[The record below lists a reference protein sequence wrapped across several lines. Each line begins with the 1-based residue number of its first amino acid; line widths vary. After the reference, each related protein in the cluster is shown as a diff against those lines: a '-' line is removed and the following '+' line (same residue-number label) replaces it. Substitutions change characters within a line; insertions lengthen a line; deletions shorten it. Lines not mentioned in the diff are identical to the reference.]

1 MEEESSTQLLLN
13 PENKKTDRSK
23 KFQQNRVANAL
34 LCGLVLGFIFSF
46 LMAYSGVIEDAQFT
60 KNIDFTISDFIQ
72 KNNFTLEVPQ
82 DANLAE
88 FLYRE
93 VRVLCIM
100 TPVNQGTLN
109 DRGEIFLKTWT
120 KRCHKF
126 IFFADDPDERFKD
139 NIIVLKDKSSNWARL
154 KEAMTYVYKHHL
166 NDFDWI
172 LKTNDNTY
180 MVMENL
186 RWLLYQY
193 EPDWPLIIGQRYLEE
208 DYMIGAY
215 SISKR
220 AFTRLIEKGFSNPQ
234 ICDPKAINDDQQI
247 SKCLQRLN
255 VLQIDALDDEGKGM
269 FFRENPESA
278 LFPEKIDEYDK
289 WFWHKLKQGPNSCC
303 SDRLIAIQNVFNTHL
318 YYFEY
323 FIYKVHAFGRH
334 RLPEPL
340 PRKKNL
346 EEIIKEKF

>member
-1 MEEESSTQLLLN
+1 MASLSIRIGLAFN
-13 PENKKTDRSK
+13 NRSK
-23 KFQQNRVANAL
+23 IFRRGKRLEYFLNGYNSFIL
-34 LCGLVLGFIFSF
+34 ILFICLC
-46 LMAYSGVIEDAQFT
+46 
-60 KNIDFTISDFIQ
+60 K
-72 KNNFTLEVPQ
+72 
-82 DANLAE
+82 
-88 FLYRE
+88 
-93 VRVLCIM
+93 
-100 TPVNQGTLN
+100 
-109 DRGEIFLKTWT
+109 
-120 KRCHKF
+120 
-126 IFFADDPDERFKD
+126 
-139 NIIVLKDKSSNWARL
+139 
-154 KEAMTYVYKHHL
+154 
-166 NDFDWI
+166 
-172 LKTNDNTY
+172 
-180 MVMENL
+180 
-186 RWLLYQY
+186 
-193 EPDWPLIIGQRYLEE
+193 

-215 SISKR
+215 AISKR

-234 ICDPKAINDDQQI
+234 ICDPNATSDDQHI

-278 LFPEKIDEYDK
+278 LFPERVDEYDK
-289 WFWHKLKQGPNSCC
+289 WFWHKLKQGPNNCC

>member
-1 MEEESSTQLLLN
+1 MEEESSQLLLN
-13 PENKKTDRSK
+13 SDSKKIVDRNR

-34 LCGLVLGFIFSF
+34 LCGLILGFIFSF
-46 LMAYSGVIEDAQFT
+46 LVAYSGVIEDAQLN
-60 KNIDFTISDFIQ
+60 KNIDFTISDFVQ

-88 FLYRE
+88 YLHRE
-93 VRVLCIM
+93 IRVLCIM
-100 TPVNQGTLN
+100 TPVSKQALD

-126 IFFADDPDERFKD
+126 IFFADDPHDKFSD
-139 NIIVLKDKSSNWARL
+139 NIIVLKNKTNDWERL
-154 KEAMTYVYKHHL
+154 KEALTYVYKHHL

-193 EPDWPLIIGQRYLEE
+193 EVDWPVIIGQRFLAE
-208 DYMIGAY
+208 DYMIGVYA
-215 SISKR
+215 ISKR
-220 AFTRLIEKGFSNPQ
+220 AFTRFIEKGLVNPE
-234 ICDPKAINDDQQI
+234 ICENSLSNDDKAL

-255 VLQIDALDDEGKGM
+255 VLQIDSVDDEGKGM
-269 FFRENPESA
+269 FFRENPENS
-278 LFPEKIDEYDK
+278 LFPERYSDYDK
-289 WFWHKLKQGPNSCC
+289 WYWTKLKQGPNNCC

-346 EEIIKEKF
+346 EELIKERF